1 MSQADLAHR
10 VAVLE
15 EVSKIKELRQCR
27 FPAAGFPEIN
37 VEAVLDLFAEDGG
50 FEYLNLSKT
59 KGHKEIRHFFTDGP
73 INGRFLLMVPAYVHV
88 NDDLRT
94 GHGRWHL
101 LETLRMPS
109 VKTGRNEPVW
119 CQCAYE
125 DEYIKVG
132 EEWRFQH
139 YTCEIRMFVT
149 HQEGWGEKMVDYE
162 QFFVDWRAH
171 LAR

>member
-59 KGHKEIRHFFTDGP
+59 KGHKEIRLCCK
-73 INGRFLLMVPAYVHV
+73 NREA
-88 NDDLRT
+88 
-94 GHGRWHL
+94 
-101 LETLRMPS
+101 
-109 VKTGRNEPVW
+109 
-119 CQCAYE
+119 
-125 DEYIKVG
+125 
-132 EEWRFQH
+132 
-139 YTCEIRMFVT
+139 
-149 HQEGWGEKMVDYE
+149 
-162 QFFVDWRAH
+162 
-171 LAR
+171 